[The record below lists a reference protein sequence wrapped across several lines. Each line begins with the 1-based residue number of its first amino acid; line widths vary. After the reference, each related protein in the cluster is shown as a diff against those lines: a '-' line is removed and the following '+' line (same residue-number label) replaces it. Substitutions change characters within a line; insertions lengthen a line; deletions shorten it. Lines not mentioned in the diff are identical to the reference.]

1 MYELLCFRL
10 NCVDTGEGTT
20 ERLEFDEEILVF
32 GSCFASLSLSLLS
45 DTKAPC
51 SWTTILGKSHF
62 FQFLDGLA
70 RELSDDK
77 EVGNT
82 DAGGKW
88 HVDKTLKKESSSL
101 MCRENAGTS

>member
-1 MYELLCFRL
+1 MYKLLCFRL
-10 NCVDTGEGTT
+10 DCVDAGEGTA

-45 DTKAPC
+45 DTRAPW
-51 SWTTILGKSHF
+51 SSATILGKTYF
-62 FQFLDGLA
+62 FEFLDGLA
-70 RELSDDK
+70 CELSDDK

-88 HVDKTLKKESSSL
+88 HV
-101 MCRENAGTS
+101 G